1 MKKQLVLAGFA
12 AIAGLTLMSF
22 QSESFLTPPPY
33 VIQSPDNQYPELPTS
48 GSHLLL
54 TDTQRGYKYYYTMN
68 GDRVERVVKQNIRTG
83 KSSIILLYKYEEHGC
98 TIPSYIEILGCPD
111 YIKVDSRHRYIVVS
125 VYASDGMGTDTAH
138 DFYQYNLA
146 TGRWR
151 LLANGDDTYVEAK
164 YLFQGDYI
172 RIPER
177 FGSDGMFEVEARS
190 HGRFKICDFNGRFI
204 RYSKPW

>member
-1 MKKQLVLAGFA
+1 
-12 AIAGLTLMSF
+12 
-22 QSESFLTPPPY
+22 
-33 VIQSPDNQYPELPTS
+33 
-48 GSHLLL
+48 
-54 TDTQRGYKYYYTMN
+54 MN

-83 KSSIILLYKYEEHGC
+83 KSSIILLYNSLEHRC
-98 TIPSYIEILGCPD
+98 TFPSYKEIFDGPD

-125 VYASDGMGTDTAH
+125 VRSSDGLGTDASH
-138 DFYQYNLA
+138 FFYQYNLA
-146 TGRWR
+146 TGRWKH
-151 LLANGDDTYVEAK
+151 LADGDDTYVEAK

-177 FGSDGMFEVEARS
+177 FGSDGMFEVEARI